1 MNTFNM
7 IIRKSIAWIG
17 AMITLT
23 VLLVLMSEASYA
35 TEYPIEIK
43 FDDVK
48 GETTYDLYHI
58 GTFGDNGE
66 FAFVDNELA
75 DLLGEA
81 PNYKIEPGGREKW
94 EKDWMDA
101 ALNAKMEVA
110 NTVPASDN
118 KYFVQS
124 VTTAE
129 KTFTF
134 DGTFE
139 EGFYLIVGSSVK
151 TKDPDTGDITFC
163 WPMPMYIRVLNGKA
177 AYSLKPEYG
186 YATTLSVMKKW
197 EDEGHEDV
205 RPESILIDIMHNGE
219 LKETVELPREDDQ
232 GNKVWEYSWE
242 TEQGEKDPTGWVIKE
257 QRTPEIKSN
266 YSVEYSGYTKIPG
279 SFRYTITNTYDRKSL
294 EIVKTMKDY
303 INNRDES
310 LQDFVFEISG
320 YEHVGD
326 EEPVFHIYKGLSFGI
341 NSPAQDTALIDEIP
355 AYVQHIIV
363 KETYSGNYKPEG
375 DTTVEAVKED
385 GVYKAEFTNIIRNP
399 DNPPSYN
406 TGVINK
412 FSITG
417 DGQFSFRG
425 TDKDP
430 KQEVQ

>member
-1 MNTFNM
+1 M
-7 IIRKSIAWIG
+7 IIRKSIMWIG

-23 VLLVLMSEASYA
+23 VILVLMSEASYA
-35 TEYPIEIK
+35 AEYPIEIK
-43 FDDVK
+43 FDETK
-48 GETTYDLYHI
+48 GETTYDLYRL

-66 FAFVDNELA
+66 FVFVDNELA

-81 PNYKIEPGGREKW
+81 PNYKIETEGKEKW
-94 EKDWMDA
+94 EEDWMNA
-101 ALNAKMEVA
+101 ALTAKNAISTFGPPE
-110 NTVPASDN
+110 NN
-118 KYFVQS
+118 KYCVAS
-124 VTTAE
+124 MKTAE

-134 DGTFE
+134 KDTVTSKDTFD

-151 TKDPDTGDITFC
+151 TTDPATGKVTYC

-177 AYSLKPEYG
+177 EYSLKPGYG
-186 YATTLSVMKKW
+186 YATTLSVMKDW
-197 EDEGHEDV
+197 QDEGHEDV
-205 RPESILIDIMHNGE
+205 RPESIKISIFHNSE
-219 LKETVELPREDDQ
+219 LRETVTLPIN
-232 GNKVWEYSWE
+232 GAWVYSWE
-242 TEQGEKDPTGWVIKE
+242 TDQGEESPDGWTVVE
-257 QRTPEIKSN
+257 ERTPEIKSN
-266 YSVEYSGYTKIPG
+266 YSVEYSGYEKMPD
-279 SFRYTITNTYDRKSL
+279 SWRYTITNTYDRKSL

-320 YEHVGD
+320 YEHEGD

-375 DTTVEAVKED
+375 DTTVVAVKED

-417 DGQFSFRG
+417 DGQFSFKG

-430 KQEVQ
+430 KQEVK